1 MKWNSKKWIQ
11 DDELLNDDKV
21 KLKWNKKDAFKK
33 DAWCL
38 NIAWSLKMMH
48 WIECLDVQ
56 MFRYF
61 DSGCACWNRFYNVQS
76 IHSFNYTF
84 YKTVTSSTSTSSNGI
99 LFLMWKLI
107 VPKLIVSKLVI
118 WAIVILCFVIWFV
131 IVIQQFSIIRFCFMD
146 KRISKNKIIIIIIF
160 LFQ

>member
-38 NIAWSLKMMH
+38 NIAWSSLKMMH
-48 WIECLDVQ
+48 WIGCLDVQ
-56 MFRYF
+56 MFRCF
-61 DSGCACWNRFYNVQS
+61 DSGCTCWNRFYNVQS

-84 YKTVTSSTSTSSNGI
+84 YKTVTSTSTSSNGM

-107 VPKLIVSKLVI
+107 VPKLIVSKLVF
-118 WAIVILCFVIWFV
+118 WAIVILCFIIWFV

-146 KRISKNKIIIIIIF
+146 KRIFKKNEK
-160 LFQ
+160 